1 MTPIDVTTSFPAL
14 SPGSVVW
21 RLTPPFAAPQT
32 PWVGNVRRFILQSA
46 DQFLPDPPPSLQSP
60 EWVEA
65 FNEVKAY
72 GPATGS
78 VRTDEQ
84 TAIAKFWSAN
94 VIRQYNRAGR
104 DVVDARALACSRLR
118 G

>member
-1 MTPIDVTTSFPAL
+1 
-14 SPGSVVW
+14 
-21 RLTPPFAAPQT
+21 
-32 PWVGNVRRFILQSA
+32 
-46 DQFLPDPPPSLQSP
+46 
-60 EWVEA
+60 
-65 FNEVKAY
+65 
-72 GPATGS
+72 